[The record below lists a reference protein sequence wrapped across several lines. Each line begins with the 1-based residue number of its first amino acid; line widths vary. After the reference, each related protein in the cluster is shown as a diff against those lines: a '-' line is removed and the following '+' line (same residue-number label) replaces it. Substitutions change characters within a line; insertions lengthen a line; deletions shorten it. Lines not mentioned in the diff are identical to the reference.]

1 MKRKGFTLIELLAVI
16 VILAIIA
23 LISTPMILGIIE
35 KSKKGAAQDSAYMYL
50 DAVSQYM
57 IVQEIKDTPSLLD
70 GLYYVSEDTDYESSN
85 IKSDILLN
93 NIIKIKGKYPTDGY
107 VEILNGKINDALL
120 VFNDYEVTCN
130 ENIQCIVGDKVSFGL
145 KKIILSTEIEDYTKL
160 EENQIFKINISTIP
174 ENIEE
179 EFTYTSS
186 DNDIATVDENG
197 NVKVIKKGNVK
208 ITVTASNGKTAE
220 LYVYM
225 VEPEKPEIST
235 DGGYPLITSHGISY
249 SNKISIKYDE
259 IRNDITNYY
268 SVDNEQTW
276 IKYDGPFT
284 AYNSVISA
292 KSVVN
297 STGKEVITSNVK
309 INVAT
314 DALPAEAYDGDE
326 TTIVNFAG
334 NGPKEY
340 FVDISPEMYENSIT
354 LLLSMGHYTTYGVK
368 YYDKDNN
375 EIGNVLQS
383 GNVNNT
389 KLKYTIK
396 SGTAKMGIYYSS
408 NNSQD
413 WGKLFE
419 VSLNDIPVITETKNY
434 PNINVNG
441 IIKGNNEVT
450 IKYFLTTI
458 KKLYRINS
466 GKWQEYQD
474 EPIILE
480 IDDKLEAKGSYSN
493 GKESEVLDYTSQLSD
508 DALPAEAYDGDE
520 TTIVNF
526 AGNGPKEY
534 FVDIS
539 PEMYEKEITLLLSMG
554 HGTTYGVKYYDK
566 DNNEIG
572 SVLQSGNVN
581 NTKLKYTIK
590 SGTAKMGIYYS
601 SNNSQD
607 WGKLFEV
614 SVSNS

>member
-107 VEILNGKINDALL
+107 VEISNGKINDALL

-249 SNKISIKYDE
+249 SNKINIKYDE

-314 DALPAEAYDGDE
+314 DALPAEAYDGTNDTKTGDLKSTKYIE
-326 TTIVNFAG
+326 VDSSMYNQNIQLSGSISTGYSFILNDGTEVKSKATGIITIPDNTIKIKFNPYVAG
-334 NGPKEY
+334 QLPNNVY
-340 FVDISPEMYENSIT
+340 DISV
-354 LLLSMGHYTTYGVK
+354 YTT
-368 YYDKDNN
+368 
-375 EIGNVLQS
+375 
-383 GNVNNT
+383 
-389 KLKYTIK
+389 
-396 SGTAKMGIYYSS
+396 
-408 NNSQD
+408 
-413 WGKLFE
+413 
-419 VSLNDIPVITETKNY
+419 
-434 PNINVNG
+434 PNIINEEKYPLITING
-441 IIKGNNEVT
+441 IEKPYSMISIDYHITAVQ
-450 IKYFLTTI
+450 
-458 KKLYRINS
+458 KLYRINN
-466 GKWQEYQD
+466 GEWKNYNNEK
-474 EPIILE
+474 IRLE
-480 IDDKLEAKGSYSN
+480 ISDKIEAKSIDIN
-493 GKESEVLDYTSQLSD
+493 KKESPISEVTIKVKD
-508 DALPAEAYDGDE
+508 DALPPEAYDGTNDTKTGDLKSTKYIE
-520 TTIVNF
+520 VDSSMYNQNIQLSGSIVTGYSFILNDGTEVKSKATGIITIPDNTIKIKF
-526 AGNGPKEY
+526 NPYKAGQEPNNVY
-534 FVDIS
+534 DIS
-539 PEMYEKEITLLLSMG
+539 IIS
-554 HGTTYGVKYYDK
+554 
-566 DNNEIG
+566 
-572 SVLQSGNVN
+572 
-581 NTKLKYTIK
+581 
-590 SGTAKMGIYYS
+590 
-601 SNNSQD
+601 
-607 WGKLFEV
+607 
-614 SVSNS
+614 